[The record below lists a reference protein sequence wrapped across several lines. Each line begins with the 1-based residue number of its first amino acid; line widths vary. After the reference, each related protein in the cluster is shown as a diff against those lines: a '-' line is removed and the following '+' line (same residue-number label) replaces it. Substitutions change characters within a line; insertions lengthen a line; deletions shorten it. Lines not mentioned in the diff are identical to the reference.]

1 MAKWKNPISKIK
13 LHEVNYATDKTVS
26 YSQYAT
32 WRACNY
38 QWYLAYAQNNA
49 VYSQSIHTVFGTAIH
64 NTLQY
69 YIDYIF
75 NISGKKADEI
85 DLESYF
91 KTQLTEEYK
100 KGLVQNKNQQYST
113 PDELREFYEDGC
125 EIIKA
130 FKKDRV
136 KWFGLRGWRLIGC
149 EVPIIY
155 PIAEKSN
162 LFMKGYIDLVL
173 YDEKYDRY
181 YIYDIKTSTR
191 GWGDKEKKNQTK
203 MQQILLYKKFY
214 SELYGV
220 DKDKIHVEFIVVKRK
235 VWNSPDFI
243 VPRTQTV
250 TPASGKTKM
259 KQAENDF
266 QQFLNECFTNDGKYI
281 FDKEYPM
288 NISKDTCTWCPFST
302 NGLCNKGEKKVTF
315 FA

>member
-100 KGLVQNKNQQYST
+100 RGLIQNKNQQYST

-130 FKKDRV
+130 FKKDRI

-162 LFMKGYIDLVL
+162 NIF
-173 YDEKYDRY
+173 
-181 YIYDIKTSTR
+181 
-191 GWGDKEKKNQTK
+191 
-203 MQQILLYKKFY
+203 F
-214 SELYGV
+214 
-220 DKDKIHVEFIVVKRK
+220 
-235 VWNSPDFI
+235 NSF
-243 VPRTQTV
+243 V
-250 TPASGKTKM
+250 
-259 KQAENDF
+259 
-266 QQFLNECFTNDGKYI
+266 
-281 FDKEYPM
+281 
-288 NISKDTCTWCPFST
+288 
-302 NGLCNKGEKKVTF
+302 
-315 FA
+315 